1 MTWYFDPAGET
12 FDLYAPDGTQVA
24 SDVPFSGSWAD
35 YPDPLPA
42 AALNHIRDSIG
53 TIETATAI
61 DWLGQLIAGD
71 IEQGTP

>member
-35 YPDPLPA
+35 YPDPLPDEA
-42 AALNHIRDSIG
+42 RRAIAALDLDV
-53 TIETATAI
+53 ETATGISWTAE
-61 DWLGQLIAGD
+61 LAAED